1 MPACPYCSAHLQ
13 TDQGLNSHLLRVQT
27 CRKQFLAIHTSAHR
41 SATAQDKDIPQ
52 YAEGIL
58 DGHDLMQ
65 DQPAPS
71 PAPSPPPQQ
80 TSTVANNLDD
90 SNSNAR
96 WVAEYPGEA
105 GTIYTCKT
113 TFEKLR
119 CRQED
124 AGLQPWAPFANEA
137 EWELAQWL
145 MTSGVSQ
152 TKMDTFLKLK
162 SICDGAKPTFHNA
175 RSLLKRIDQLPRGPE
190 WTCQSFQ
197 LTGDEKDPDG
207 NFLTQEIELWHRNPV
222 ECIKELLESPFI
234 GKKNAY
240 QPIRVYRDHA
250 QTNRKYSETNTGDW
264 MWETQ
269 KKLPAGA
276 TLVPVILSSDKTSL
290 TNFSGDKQ
298 AYPVYLAIGTTAAEI
313 RRQPSAHAMVLVGYI
328 PVCKLECFSAKRVE
342 GYQLFHDCMR
352 KIMVPLIEAG
362 KEGVSMQCADGFVR
376 KVYPI
381 LAAYI
386 ADYPEQCLVAC
397 CQENSCPTCCV
408 PPNKRGDPIHSIPRD
423 PEKTLHILK
432 KARQGLKQK
441 VFEDQSLRPINP
453 FWRDLPHCNIF
464 TSITPNALHQLH
476 KGVFKD
482 HIVKWSTEAVLVPKG
497 EDEIDRRFRSITPHQ
512 SLRHFKKG
520 IKLTSQWTGTEY
532 KNMEKVFLG
541 ILAGATD
548 PAVIRCVRGV
558 LDFIY
563 YAQFEVHTDETL
575 TQLDAAWV
583 AFHENKQVFED
594 LAIRKHF
601 NISKVHNIRHYLD
614 SIRSLG
620 SASGYNTEA
629 TERLHI
635 DLAKVG
641 YRASNKKENYT
652 KQMTVWLRRQEA
664 ITKFGLYLQWTIP
677 KYAACM
683 REALGSREDADSE
696 VEEEEEREAEK
707 DLQQQTVVHIAKK
720 PPLPRVSLTS
730 IHTDFGAT
738 QFLPHLT
745 TFLRQ
750 QAFSLSQPLTEY
762 TTFPVYHR
770 LRLSLPPIPEVSRT
784 ALNLKDSVI
793 ATRFRPAVISRQG
806 IKRAMPAKFST
817 VLVRVG
823 VEEGVLDGPLIG
835 IRVAQ
840 VRLIFNLPDTHG
852 VFWEPLVYVH
862 WFKPL
867 RKYDTDLGMFQTSFS
882 SQNHQR
888 RASII
893 PASHILRSCHLS
905 PVFGRTADPTWV
917 SHSVVDSSPSF
928 YLNPYLRHYD
938 FYHLRYLPA
947 LYTYHTR
954 SPEELNEQRKA
965 ALLRAARYRVS

>member
-1 MPACPYCSAHLQ
+1 MPACPYCSAQLR
-13 TDQGLNSHLLRVQT
+13 TNQGLNSHLLRVPA
-27 CRKQFLAIHTSAHR
+27 CRKQFLAIHTSTHG
-41 SATAQDKDIPQ
+41 SVTAQDEDVPQ
-52 YAEGIL
+52 HFEGL
-58 DGHDLMQ
+58 DGLDFTQ

-71 PAPSPPPQQ
+71 PPPCQ
-80 TSTVANNLDD
+80 TPTVEDD
-90 SNSNAR
+90 LGDLNANAR
-96 WVAEYPGEA
+96 WVEQYPGEA
-105 GTIYTCKT
+105 GNIYGTCKT
-113 TFEKLR
+113 TFQKLQ
-119 CRQED
+119 CKQEA
-124 AGLQPWAPFANEA
+124 AGLQPWAPFANES
-137 EWELAQWL
+137 EWELARWL

-152 TKMDTFLKLK
+152 TKMDAFLKLK
-162 SICDGAKPTFHNA
+162 SIRDGVNLTFHNA

-190 WTCQSFQ
+190 WICQSFQ
-197 LTGDEKDPDG
+197 LTGDEKDSDG
-207 NFLTQEIELWHRNPV
+207 KFLTQEIELWHRDPV
-222 ECIKELLESPFI
+222 ECIKELLESSFI
-234 GKKNAY
+234 GDKNAY
-240 QPIRVYRDHA
+240 EPIRVYRDEA
-250 QTNRKYSETNTGDW
+250 RTNREYSETNTGDW

-269 KKLPAGA
+269 KKLPPGA

-290 TNFSGDKQ
+290 TNFSSDKQ

-328 PVCKLECFSAKRVE
+328 PVCKLECFSAKRRSVE
-342 GYQLFHDCMR
+342 GYQLFHDCMK
-352 KIMVPLIEAG
+352 KIMTPLIKAG
-362 KEGVSMQCADGFVR
+362 KEGVSMRCADGFVR

-408 PPNKRGDPIHSIPRD
+408 PPNKRGDPIHSVPRD

-441 VFEDQSLRPINP
+441 SFEAQSLRPINP
-453 FWRDLPHCNIF
+453 FWKDLPHCNIF
-464 TSITPNALHQLH
+464 ACITPDVLHQLH

-482 HIVKWSTEAVLVPKG
+482 HVVKWSTEAVLVPKG
-497 EDEIDRRFRSITPHQ
+497 EDEIDRRFRTMTPHQ

-575 TQLDAAWV
+575 AQLDAAWV
-583 AFHENKQVFED
+583 TFHDNKQVFED

-601 NISKVHNIRHYLD
+601 NISKVHNIKHYLD

-664 ITKFGLYLQWTIP
+664 ITKFGLYLQWRIP
-677 KYAACM
+677 TYAARM
-683 REALGSREDADSE
+683 QEALIGRLDADSE
-696 VEEEEEREAEK
+696 VEEEEERQVAQ
-707 DLQQQTVVHIAKK
+707 DLQQQTIVHIAKK
-720 PPLPRVSLTS
+720 PPLPRVSLAS
-730 IHTDFGAT
+730 INKDFGAT
-738 QFLPHLT
+738 QLLPHLT

-750 QAFSLSQPLTEY
+750 QAFTLSQPLTED

-770 LRLSLPPIPEVSRT
+770 LRLSLPPIPEVART
-784 ALNLKDSVI
+784 SLKDSVI
-793 ATRFRPAVISRQG
+793 ATQYRPAVISRQG
-806 IKRAMPAKFST
+806 IKRAVPAKFST

-852 VFWEPLVYVH
+852 VFREPLIYVH

-867 RKYDTDLGMFQTSFS
+867 RKYDTNL
-882 SQNHQR
+882 
-888 RASII
+888 
-893 PASHILRSCHLS
+893 ASHILRSCHLS
-905 PVFGRTADPTWV
+905 PVFGRSVDPTWV